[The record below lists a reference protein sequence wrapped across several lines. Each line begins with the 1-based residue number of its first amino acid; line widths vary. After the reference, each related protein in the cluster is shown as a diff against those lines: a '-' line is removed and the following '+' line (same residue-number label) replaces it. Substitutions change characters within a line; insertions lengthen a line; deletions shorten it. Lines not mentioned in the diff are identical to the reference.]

1 MAISTEFLF
10 TALDIVGTF
19 VFALSGA
26 QAAKEAELDIFGTSM
41 IAFVTACGGGI
52 ARDLCLGIT
61 PPVGI
66 SHWPYL
72 ALTVLA
78 LLAVALFSSS
88 LQRLQYPVLIFDAA
102 GLAMFTVAGTQK
114 SLFLQYN
121 YEVAIL
127 LGVFSAVGG
136 GILRDLLLG
145 KVPMVLRKEVYASA
159 ALVGALIVA
168 GFHFAEWSANLGA
181 WVGLLVCF
189 TVRFLAMKRRWNLP
203 RI

>member
-1 MAISTEFLF
+1 
-10 TALDIVGTF
+10 
-19 VFALSGA
+19 
-26 QAAKEAELDIFGTSM
+26 M
-41 IAFVTACGGGI
+41 IAFLTACGGGI
-52 ARDLCLGIT
+52 ARDLCLGIS

-72 ALTVLA
+72 ALTILA
-78 LLAVALFSSS
+78 LVTVALFNAQ
-88 LQRLQYPVLIFDAA
+88 LERLKYPVLIFDAA
-102 GLAMFTVAGTQK
+102 GLAMFSVAGTQK
-114 SLFLQYN
+114 SLFLGHN

-168 GFHFAEWSANLGA
+168 GFHFAQMSSNIGA
-181 WVGLLVCF
+181 WLGLVACF
-189 TVRFLAMKRRWNLP
+189 MIRFFAMKRQWNLP
-203 RI
+203 GI